1 MPRKRKNNGLKFF
14 PGKQEAKRAVWSN
27 MLLISGSGR
36 NTGKTSFACDIINYL
51 SKTED
56 IIALK
61 ISPHIHLIDDTNPL
75 LLNKRGLIITEEM
88 KLNRKDS
95 SRMKQA
101 GAAHSFYVQAEDGKI
116 SELLQWLKNKW
127 PKGLFICESGGMIDH
142 IKPGLF
148 FFLKTDPIPER
159 KKRFLGLAPILVNY
173 TDGHSNFDIKKIDIE
188 NGAFKLSSN
197 Y

>member
-1 MPRKRKNNGLKFF
+1 MPTKKSDLKLFLK
-14 PGKQEAKRAVWSN
+14 KQETKRPFWPN
-27 MLLISGSGR
+27 LLLLAGSGR

-51 SKTED
+51 SKAED

-101 GAAHSFYVQAEDGKI
+101 GAAHSFYVQAVDGKI
-116 SELLQWLKNKW
+116 PELLQWLKNKW

-148 FFLKTDPIPER
+148 FFLKIDPIPEER
-159 KKRFLGLAPILVNY
+159 KRFLDLAPVVVNY
-173 TDGHSNFDIKKIDIE
+173 TDGHSDFDIKKIVIE
-188 NGAFKLSSN
+188 NGAFKLSP
-197 Y
+197 